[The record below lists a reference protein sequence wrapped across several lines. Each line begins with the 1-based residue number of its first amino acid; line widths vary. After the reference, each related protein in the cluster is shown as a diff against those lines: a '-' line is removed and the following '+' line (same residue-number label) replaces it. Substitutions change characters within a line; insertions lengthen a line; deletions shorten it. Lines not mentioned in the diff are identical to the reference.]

1 MAENITFL
9 AQLAQLIASQYADQL
24 RDLTVLFPN
33 KRAGLFFKKALT
45 QKLNKAAWLP
55 RISTIEQAFAQWSKL
70 EIADNLGVQFELLE
84 IKAAQNAGDG
94 FSMAEYAGL
103 ASQMAED
110 FNEIDQ
116 QMADAGAVFNY
127 LNEAKALELW
137 HPDGSALTDNERRY
151 LSFYRLLEK
160 DYYSLRKVLAA
171 KEMAY
176 IGMASRQLA
185 ELDENSLA
193 EKVGRGQFIFAGFN
207 ALTKAEEAVII
218 KLLRLKKAEIFWDI
232 DTYYFEENEFGKH
245 EAGNS
250 IRKFASRFPEAVK
263 NFKSADLLTS
273 DKEIVIHPVPGNATQ
288 AKALGQVLANG
299 QSDSKTAVVLADEN
313 LLIPVL
319 NAIPETV
326 AHFNV
331 TLGFPFTKTAAY
343 QFLSAYFT
351 IHLRQRKIQSDL
363 GIYLK
368 PLLQLT
374 SHELNAYFLSSHELE
389 LINNW
394 QQNILQNS
402 QRFISKEEL
411 TETFKGNNRLSNLFE
426 LLLQPIDS
434 TSIKT
439 LVSNTSS
446 LVNTLSDWILD
457 SNKSQKHS
465 LVNQFITAGK
475 LLHKIEDLVRA
486 RPELLVFEDFGTLFH
501 KLAIGLRVPFSGEP
515 LQGLQ
520 IMGLL
525 ETRNLDFE
533 SLHILGVNEGTLPQE
548 KSYQSLIPADIRK
561 AFGLSNYS
569 ERQAVYAYHFFRL
582 LQKANTI
589 HLYYNNEPGSFG
601 SGEQSRFIQ
610 QIKYELVK
618 LNPKISV
625 REAAFALPS
634 PSKRK
639 DISITIPKN
648 EQVMQQLIEKAKTG
662 LSPSSLATYIICPLQ
677 FYLSSVVGLQP
688 NESFQEGI
696 KYNDLGTAVHN
707 TLESLYTPFID
718 KNLTGADI
726 DKMLAISELVLDK
739 HLLELYPK
747 GLADFGNSLLMKEVA
762 RQFVK
767 NFLVYEKKSLADRS
781 ITIKGLE
788 KKLSIELAAAGI
800 SIKLKGTIDRIDK
813 VGEITRLIDYKTG
826 TVDEKTLKLKTW
838 EQLLLPQRSKALQLA
853 IYQLLMVKSGLT
865 SSPGRLECGIINLQK
880 PGKGLMA
887 LSLPEE
893 RENIGFEENI
903 TNQLIGLFEELYD
916 KETPI
921 IQTNETKY
929 CTYCNF
935 AGICNR

>member
-1 MAENITFL
+1 MAENTTFL
-9 AQLAQLIASQYADQL
+9 TRLAQLIASEYADQL

-33 KRAGLFFKKALT
+33 KRAGLFFKKALS

-70 EIADNLGVQFELLE
+70 EIADNLSVQFELLE
-84 IKAAQNAGDG
+84 IKAAQKPGEG
-94 FSMAEYAGL
+94 FNMAEYAGL

-116 QMADAGAVFNY
+116 QLADAGAVFNY

-137 HPDGSALTDNERRY
+137 HPDGSALTDSERRY

-160 DYYSLRKVLAA
+160 DYYSLRKALEA

-185 ELDENSLA
+185 ELDEDALA
-193 EKVGRGQFIFAGFN
+193 EKAGRGRFVFAGFN
-207 ALTKAEEAVII
+207 ALTRAEETVII
-218 KLLRLKKAEIFWDI
+218 KLLKLEKAEIFWDI

-245 EAGNS
+245 EAGNY
-250 IRKFASRFPEAVK
+250 IRRFASRFPKAVK

-273 DKEIVIHPVPGNATQ
+273 EKEIIIHPVPGNATQ
-288 AKALGQVLANG
+288 AKALGQVLTNS

-319 NAIPETV
+319 NAIPKTV

-331 TLGFPFTKTAAY
+331 TLGFPFTKTAAFQY
-343 QFLSAYFT
+343 LSAYFN

-389 LINNW
+389 QINNW

-402 QRFISKEEL
+402 QRFVSKEEL
-411 TETFKGNNRLSNLFE
+411 SETFKENIRLSNLFE

-434 TSIKT
+434 TSIK
-439 LVSNTSS
+439 LLLSNTTL

-457 SNKSQKHS
+457 SNKSQKHT

-475 LLHKIEDLVRA
+475 LLHKIEELVKA
-486 RPELLVFEDFGTLFH
+486 RPELLGFEDFGTLFH

-561 AFGLSNYS
+561 AFGLSSYPD
-569 ERQAVYAYHFFRL
+569 RQAVYAYHFFRL

-610 QIKYELVK
+610 QIRYELVK
-618 LNPKISV
+618 LNPKISL

-639 DISITIPKN
+639 DISISIPKN
-648 EQVMQQLIEKAKTG
+648 EQVMKQLFQKAETG

-696 KYNDLGTAVHN
+696 KYNELGTAVHN
-707 TLESLYTPFID
+707 ALESLYTPIID
-718 KNLTGADI
+718 KKLTEADI
-726 DKMLAISELVLDK
+726 DKMIATSEEVLDK
-739 HLLELYPK
+739 HFLELYPK

-767 NFLVYEKKSLADRS
+767 NFLYHEKKSLTDIS

-788 KKLSIELAAAGI
+788 EKLSIELVAAGT
-800 SIKLKGTIDRIDK
+800 SVKLKGTIDRIDE
-813 VGEITRLIDYKTG
+813 VNQSTRLIDYKTG

-838 EQLLLPQRSKALQLA
+838 EQLLFPQRSKALQLA
-853 IYQLLMVKSGLT
+853 IYRLLMIKSGQI
-865 SSPGRLECGIINLQK
+865 SSPDRLECGIINLQK
-880 PGKGLMA
+880 PGKGLMV

-893 RENIGFEENI
+893 DESISPEENI
-903 TNQLIGLFEELYD
+903 TRQLVGLLEELYD
-916 KETPI
+916 KETP
-921 IQTNETKY
+921 
-929 CTYCNF
+929 
-935 AGICNR
+935 

>member
-1 MAENITFL
+1 MAEDNTFL
-9 AQLAQLIASQYADQL
+9 TQLAQLIATEYSDQL

-33 KRAGLFFKKALT
+33 KRAGLFLKKALT
-45 QKLNKAAWLP
+45 EKLNKASWLP
-55 RISTIEQAFAQWSKL
+55 RISTIEQAFGQWSKL
-70 EIADNLGVQFELLE
+70 EIADNLSVQFELLE
-84 IKAAQNAGDG
+84 IKAEQQATET
-94 FSMAEYAGL
+94 FSMAEFAGL

-116 QMADAGAVFNY
+116 QMADATAVFNY
-127 LNEAKALELW
+127 LSEAKALELW
-137 HPDGSALTDNERRY
+137 HPDGTALSDSEKRY

-160 DYYSLRKVLAA
+160 DYHSLRKRLEV
-171 KEMAY
+171 KGMAY
-176 IGMASRQLA
+176 MGMVSRQLA
-185 ELDENSLA
+185 ELDENTLA
-193 EKVGRGQFIFAGFN
+193 EKAGRGQYIFAGFN

-218 KLLRLKKAEIFWDI
+218 KLLKLKKAQIFWDI
-232 DTYYFEENEFGKH
+232 DSYYFEENEFGKH
-245 EAGNS
+245 EAGS
-250 IRKFASRFPEAVK
+250 YIRKFASRFPEAVK

-273 DKEIVIHPVPGNATQ
+273 EKEIVIHPVPGNATQ
-288 AKALGQVLANG
+288 AKALGQVLADS

-343 QFLSAYFT
+343 QYLSAYFI
-351 IHLRQRKIQSDL
+351 IHLRQQKIQSDL

-368 PLLQLT
+368 PLLNLT
-374 SHELNAYFLSSHELE
+374 SHELNTYFLSRQDIKQL
-389 LINNW
+389 NRW
-394 QQNILQNS
+394 QQDVLQNS
-402 QRFISKEEL
+402 QRFATKDELSK
-411 TETFKGNNRLSNLFE
+411 TFKDNVRLSLLLE

-434 TSIKT
+434 TTIKT
-439 LVSNTSS
+439 LLSNTTL
-446 LVNTLSDWILD
+446 LVNTLADWILESD
-457 SNKSQKHS
+457 KNQKHTII
-465 LVNQFITAGK
+465 NQFITAGK
-475 LLHKIEDLVRA
+475 LIQKIEELVTSRPDL
-486 RPELLVFEDFGTLFH
+486 LGFEDFGTLFH

-582 LQKANTI
+582 LQKAKTI

-610 QIKYELVK
+610 QIRYELLK
-618 LNPKISV
+618 LNPKISF
-625 REAAFALPS
+625 REEALALPS

-639 DISITIPKN
+639 DISIIIPKN
-648 EQVMQQLIEKAKTG
+648 DQVMKQLFQKAETG

-677 FYLSSVVGLQP
+677 FYLNSVVGLRP
-688 NESFQEGI
+688 NESFNEGI

-718 KNLTGADI
+718 KNLTSADI
-726 DKMLAISELVLDK
+726 DKMLAISEKVLDK

-767 NFLVYEKKSLADRS
+767 NFLNYEKKSLADRN
-781 ITIKGLE
+781 ITIRSLE
-788 KKLSIELAAAGI
+788 KRLSIDIEAAGI
-800 SIKLKGTIDRIDK
+800 SVKLKGTIDRIDE
-813 VGEITRLIDYKTG
+813 VDQTTRLIDYKTG
-826 TVDEKTLKLKTW
+826 TVDEKTLKLKEW
-838 EQLLLPQRSKALQLA
+838 NQLILPQRSKALQLA
-853 IYQLLMVKSGLT
+853 IYQLLMLKSGLI
-865 SSPGRLECGIINLQK
+865 SSQSKLECGIINLQK

-887 LSLPEE
+887 LSLPEDDQSA
-893 RENIGFEENI
+893 GVEENI
-903 TNQLIGLFEELYD
+903 SNQLVTLFEELYD
-916 KETPI
+916 KEIPI
-921 IQTNETKY
+921 VQTNDIKY
-929 CTYCNF
+929 CSYCDF